1 MGGSIDPDIA
11 NIYSLEDL
19 KSAANNSA
27 IKKVN
32 LKADIT
38 DINEVITFNNSV
50 TFDGEGFKLGFATTG
65 QNLVFLKPSTVSNL
79 IVEANGTDKWTSTYA
94 VQVYNGKGYKIND
107 CSFSGGNAGLLVNS
121 ATATVNNIDVSGNTF
136 GGIEVSKGTAV
147 KYGST
152 LTVSGTITNSS
163 ESYGKPTIWIDGKDD
178 GNTVTATG
186 LFSSDAVKD
195 NQIQYYINETNMSE

>member
-1 MGGSIDPDIA
+1 M
-11 NIYSLEDL
+11 
-19 KSAANNSA
+19 
-27 IKKVN
+27 
-32 LKADIT
+32 
-38 DINEVITFNNSV
+38 
-50 TFDGEGFKLGFATTG
+50 GFATTG

-107 CSFSGGNAGLLVNS
+107 CSFSCGNAGLLVNS

-178 GNTVTATG
+178 
-186 LFSSDAVKD
+186 
-195 NQIQYYINETNMSE
+195 